1 MKKPFL
7 INLSLVFCLCLLTLF
22 SGCCI
27 NVGDVFKAKYE
38 RTENVSAPIEDAA
51 ELCVETDVGSIT
63 VTGADVTDCDITAKI
78 TVKARTK
85 EKARELAE
93 QVKIELQH
101 AGDRLSIKVRKP
113 DELKSR
119 SLVVDFKITA
129 PTQLNLDCSTH
140 VGNMNVSGI
149 KGQIE
154 ASANVGSISC
164 NQVVA
169 GLNLESNVG
178 SIDVKYADT
187 APAACNAVITTN
199 VGSIEFTA
207 PTQLS
212 AQLNVSSNIGSIKTN
227 KPVTVVGK
235 LSKSIKGT
243 IGSGEGKISLR
254 TNVGSI
260 EIK

>member
-1 MKKPFL
+1 VYNQRRQKMKKPFL
-7 INLSLVFCLCLLTLF
+7 INLGLVLCLCLLTLL

-63 VTGADVTDCDITAKI
+63 ITGADVTDCDITAEI

-113 DELKSR
+113 DALKSR
-119 SLVVDFKITA
+119 SLTVDFKITA

-140 VGNMNVSGI
+140 VGSMNVSGI

-154 ASANVGSISC
+154 ASANV
-164 NQVVA
+164 
-169 GLNLESNVG
+169 
-178 SIDVKYADT
+178 
-187 APAACNAVITTN
+187 